1 MFLLGIVDSKWT
13 YVEVRLIHFVT
24 AAILAMLILV
34 GQARS
39 SKFGPK
45 EPKFM
50 GKIVQQKIEGL

>member
-1 MFLLGIVDSKWT
+1 MDSKWT

-50 GKIVQQKIEGL
+50 GKVVQQKIEGL